1 MAEVKNGFELINHVL
16 ELPPKSHE
24 KQLYPPKTEFVLDT
38 VSDQHRRLQ
47 NALT

>member
-1 MAEVKNGFELINHVL
+1 MAGAKNGFELISHVL

-24 KQLYPPKTEFVLDT
+24 KQLYHLKTEFVLDT
-38 VSDQHRRLQ
+38 VSDQHRRQQ